1 MADGS
6 VTIDTSLDEKGFKTG
21 LSKLNGLAKGALKGI
36 TVATGAVTAGFTA
49 MVGKAVSGAGE
60 LEQQI
65 GGVEKI
71 FGSSAG
77 KVQQYAKEA
86 YKTAGV
92 GANEYMSTIT
102 SFSARLLQG
111 LGGDTSKAAD
121 IANQAMIDMSDN
133 ANTFGTSIESIQ
145 NAYQGFAKQNY
156 TMLDNL
162 KLRIW
167 SELLV
172 KWQDL
177 LMIVVF

>member
-1 MADGS
+1 MSDGS
-6 VTIDTSLDEKGFKTG
+6 VIIDTSLDEKGFKSG
-21 LSKLNGLAKGALKGI
+21 LSKLGSVAKSALKGV
-36 TVATGAVTAGFTA
+36 TVATGAVATAFTA

-65 GGVEKI
+65 GGVTKI
-71 FGSSAG
+71 FGDSSN

-92 GANEYMSTIT
+92 SANDYMSTVT

-111 LGGDTSKAAD
+111 LGGDTETAAD

-133 ANTFGTSIESIQ
+133 ANTFGTDITAIQ
-145 NAYQGFAKQNY
+145 NAYQGLAKQNY

-162 KLRIW
+162 KLGYGRYC
-167 SELLV
+167 
-172 KWQDL
+172 K
-177 LMIVVF
+177 